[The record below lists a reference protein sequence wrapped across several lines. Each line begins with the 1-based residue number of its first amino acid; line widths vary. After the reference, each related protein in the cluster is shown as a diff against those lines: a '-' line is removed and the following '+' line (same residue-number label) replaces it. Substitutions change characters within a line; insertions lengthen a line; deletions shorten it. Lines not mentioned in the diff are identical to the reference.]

1 MPSNKIL
8 EAKKGVVEELK
19 AKLDGAQSGV
29 LVDYRGITVE
39 EDTALRKAMREAGV
53 DYSVIKNTLLN
64 FAIQGTEIEAM
75 SAFLEGPSAIA
86 ICKEDP
92 VAPSRVI
99 GEFLSKNADKLT
111 IKTGFIDG
119 RVIDVAEI
127 TKISKLPSKEEM
139 LAKAFGSMK
148 APISNLARVINQIKE
163 KKETEVA

>member
-1 MPSNKIL
+1 MPSNKVL
-8 EAKKGVVEELK
+8 EAKKGIVEELK
-19 AKLDGAQSGV
+19 VKLSNAQSGV

-53 DYSVIKNTLLN
+53 EYSVIKNTLLN
-64 FAIQGTEIEAM
+64 FAIQGTEIEGM

-86 ICKEDP
+86 ICNEDP

-99 GEFLSKNADKLT
+99 GEFLDKNADKLT

-127 TKISKLPSKEEM
+127 TKISKLPSKEDM

-163 KKETEVA
+163 KKESEVA